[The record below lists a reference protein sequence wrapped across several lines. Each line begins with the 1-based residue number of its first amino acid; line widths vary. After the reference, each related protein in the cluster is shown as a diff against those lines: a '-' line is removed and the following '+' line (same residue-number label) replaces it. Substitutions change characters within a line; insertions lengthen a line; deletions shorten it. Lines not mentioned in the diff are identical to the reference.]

1 MRITLSAIHI
11 NDQEEALTFYTQTLG
26 FVKKQ
31 DLRSG
36 DFRWLSVSTDTGNSL
51 ELVLEPN
58 THPAAQAYQKALYA
72 DGIPVTSLEV
82 DNIKEMHNQLLE
94 KGVRFKMPPT
104 DVGSAWIAIFD
115 DTCGNW
121 VQIHTQN

>member
-1 MRITLSAIHI
+1 MRITLSSIHI
-11 NDQEEALTFYTQTLG
+11 NDQEEALTFYTHTLG

-36 DFRWLSVSTDTGNSL
+36 DYRWLSVSSNSESSL

-58 THPAAQAYQKALYA
+58 EHPAALAYQKALYK
-72 DGIPVTSLEV
+72 DGIPATSLEV
-82 DNIKEMHNQLLE
+82 DNIHKTHEQLLA
-94 KGVRFKMPPT
+94 KGVTFKMPPT
-104 DVGSAWIAIFD
+104 DVGSAWIAVFD

-121 VQIHTQN
+121 IQIHKQN

>member
-1 MRITLSAIHI
+1 MRITLSSIHI

-36 DFRWLSVSTDTGNSL
+36 DYRWLSVSTDADSSF

-58 THPAAQAYQKALYA
+58 AHPAALVYQKALYA
-72 DGIPVTSLEV
+72 DGIPATSFEV
-82 DNIKEMHNQLLE
+82 DNIQEICEQLLT
-94 KGVRFKMPPT
+94 KGVHFKMPPT

-121 VQIHTQN
+121 IQMHKQN